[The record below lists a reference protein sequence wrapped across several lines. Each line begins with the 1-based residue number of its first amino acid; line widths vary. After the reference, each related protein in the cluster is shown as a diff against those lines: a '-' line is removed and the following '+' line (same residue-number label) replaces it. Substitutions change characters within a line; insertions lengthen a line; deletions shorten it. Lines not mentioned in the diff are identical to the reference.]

1 MLLQRRNGAT
11 NGGGLEFLP
20 RDPFR
25 PRSSVRQRGRTRS
38 GCGVALGLLL
48 AHGDSGALE
57 VDQGRGVNRLGLG
70 VRAARLRP
78 ARGGR
83 WVRGPLVSGWG
94 EGSIGRGS
102 GASVRAYRF
111 ARFSGLR
118 AVGFGGPQRCG
129 GLGRAVRG

>member
-1 MLLQRRNGAT
+1 M
-11 NGGGLEFLP
+11 
-20 RDPFR
+20 
-25 PRSSVRQRGRTRS
+25 
-38 GCGVALGLLL
+38 
-48 AHGDSGALE
+48 
-57 VDQGRGVNRLGLG
+57 DQGRGVNRLGLG

-94 EGSIGRGS
+94 EVDRAQ
-102 GASVRAYRF
+102 ASDAGQVRAYRF

-129 GLGRAVRG
+129 AALLGRAVRCGAALRFPFF